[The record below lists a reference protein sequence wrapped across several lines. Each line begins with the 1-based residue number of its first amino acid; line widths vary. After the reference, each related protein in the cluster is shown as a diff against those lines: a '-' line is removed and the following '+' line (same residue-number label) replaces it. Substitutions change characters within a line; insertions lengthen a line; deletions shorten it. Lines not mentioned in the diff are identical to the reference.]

1 MTGFSDRDLGMARRI
16 TRRDFVNGV
25 SVALTGS
32 LMVPPGLRVL
42 SPAPRSGQ
50 QAGYPPAR
58 TGMRGAHEGSFEVA
72 HSLRDGRSWDGDA
85 TDTGESFDLVVVGGG
100 LSGLSAAYFFRR
112 AAGPNAR
119 ILILDNHDDFGGHA
133 KRNEFRHQGRLLL
146 MNGGTL
152 NIEAPSQYSD
162 QAMGLLREIGIDP
175 DRYDEA
181 RRADRGLYRSLD
193 LGRGTFFDKE
203 TFGTDRLVTGRNR
216 LPLSE
221 FLAKTPLAEDAQRDI
236 LRLQDGEA
244 NPDYMPGLSSD
255 EKKARLAQ
263 MSYRD
268 FLLNVAKVHPD
279 VIKYYQART
288 HGLFCVGIDAV
299 PALYCW
305 NMRYPGFQRMGL
317 EPTPE
322 DFLID
327 EPGGQHGRE
336 NQARASRGRPTM
348 QFPDGN
354 ATIARLLVRAL
365 LPDAVPGN
373 SMEDVITTEVDYS
386 RLDRDGERV
395 KIRLGSTAVRVRHE
409 GDPDSAD
416 RVLIT
421 YVTGGSARQVSA
433 ARCVLA
439 CWNGVIPYLC
449 PELPARQKE
458 ALAYGVKQPIV
469 YTSVLMRN
477 WNAFQRLGISSVS
490 APGSYHT
497 SANLA
502 DPISLGEYRTPQTP
516 DQPIAVHMVRT
527 PCSPGKPKR
536 EQHRAGQH
544 DLLTT
549 TFETFE
555 RKIRDQFGRML
566 SGGGIDPARDI
577 EAISVNR
584 WPHGYAYSYNTLYDP
599 GSWALGTPDDR
610 PCVVGRR
617 TFGRIAI
624 ANSDA
629 AASPH
634 TDAAINEAYRAVA
647 EISS

>member
-1 MTGFSDRDLGMARRI
+1 MERRI

-32 LMVPPGLRVL
+32 LLAPAVLPAL
-42 SPAPRSGQ
+42 SPAGQ
-50 QAGYPPAR
+50 TGQRPYYPPAQ
-58 TGMRGAHEGSFEVA
+58 TGMRGAHRGSFEVA
-72 HSLRDGRSWDGDA
+72 HGLRDGRSWDGDA

-100 LSGLSAAYFFRR
+100 LSGLSAAYFFRK
-112 AAGPNAR
+112 AFGPNAR

-152 NIEAPSQYSD
+152 NIEAPSQYSE

-193 LGRGTFFDKE
+193 LGRGMFFDKE
-203 TFGTDRLVTGRNR
+203 TFGTDRLVTGQGRI
-216 LPLSE
+216 PLSE
-221 FLAKTPLAEDAQRDI
+221 FLAKTPLAEDAQGDI
-236 LRLQDGEA
+236 LRLQDGEV
-244 NPDYMPGLSSD
+244 NPDPMAGLSSA
-255 EKKARLAQ
+255 EKKARLAK

-268 FLLNVAKVHPD
+268 FLLDVAQVHPD

-305 NMRYPGFQRMGL
+305 NMGYPGFRGLGL
-317 EPTPE
+317 EPTPPE
-322 DFLID
+322 NLIG

-336 NQARASRGRPTM
+336 NQSRASRGRRSL

-354 ATIARLLVRAL
+354 ATIARLLVRGL
-365 LPDAVPGN
+365 LPDAVPGK
-373 SMEDVITTEVDYS
+373 SMEDVITAGVDYS
-386 RLDRDGERV
+386 RLDRDSEAV
-395 KIRLGSTAVRVRHE
+395 KIRLSSTAVRVRHE
-409 GDPDSAD
+409 GDPESAD

-421 YVTGGSARQVSA
+421 YVTGGNARQVSA

-449 PELPARQKE
+449 PELPAHQKE

-477 WNAFQRLGISSVS
+477 WSAFQSLGINSVS

-497 SANLA
+497 SASLA
-502 DPISLGEYRTPQTP
+502 APISLGEYRTPQTP
-516 DQPIAVHMVRT
+516 DQPIAVHLVRT
-527 PCSPGKPKR
+527 PCSPGKAKR
-536 EQHRAGQH
+536 EQHRVGQH

-549 TFETFE
+549 TFQTFE

-566 SGGGIDPARDI
+566 SGGGFDPARDI
-577 EAISVNR
+577 TAITVNR
-584 WPHGYAYSYNTLYDP
+584 WPHGYAYTYNTLYDP
-599 GSWALGTPDDR
+599 AEWALGTPDDR
-610 PCVVGRR
+610 PCVIGRR

-634 TDAAINEAYRAVA
+634 TDAAIDEAYRAVR
-647 EISS
+647 EIIR